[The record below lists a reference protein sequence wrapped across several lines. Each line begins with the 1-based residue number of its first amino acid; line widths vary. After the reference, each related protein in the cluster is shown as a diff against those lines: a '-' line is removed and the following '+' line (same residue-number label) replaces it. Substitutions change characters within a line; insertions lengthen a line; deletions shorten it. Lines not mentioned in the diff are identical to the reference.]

1 MVLSIFS
8 EIPGM
13 GKKRLEKLLLTF
25 DNLESMVQ
33 STPEVINGE
42 TGIPV
47 KVCEEIQKVALAFL
61 KSQNKP

>member
-25 DNLESMVQ
+25 DNLESIAKF
-33 STPEVINGE
+33 TPEVINGE
-42 TGIPV
+42 TGIPL
-47 KVCEEIQKVALAFL
+47 KVCEEIQKVASTFL
-61 KSQNKP
+61 KSKNKP